1 VVETPSGCFCVVGL
15 GNPGEEYTNTRH
27 NVGFQVVDEV
37 AARMDSDIRRPEFQ
51 ALTARASLGRSMVLM
66 MKPQTFMN
74 ASGRAVAAA
83 FQDLGLDPGCLI
95 AVYDDLDLPLGRLRI
110 RPDGGAGGHRG
121 VASLIQ
127 ELGTTSFTRVRVGI
141 GRPAEGC
148 TVVDHVLSPFRVE
161 EAFDVKNAVATA
173 ADAVERI
180 ILDGTV
186 AAMEAFNGR
195 AGIVQA

>member
-1 VVETPSGCFCVVGL
+1 MPEAPSGWFCVVGL

-51 ALTARASLGRSMVLM
+51 ALTARARLGRSMVLM

-83 FQDLGLDPGCLI
+83 FQDLGLDSGCLI

-127 ELGTTSFTRVRVGI
+127 ELGTTSFARVRVGI
-141 GRPAEGC
+141 GRPPEGC
-148 TVVDHVLSPFRVE
+148 AVIDHVLSPFRPE
-161 EAFDVKNAVATA
+161 ESLDVKNAVATA

-180 ILDGTV
+180 ITNGTI

-195 AGIVQA
+195 PGPA